1 MIEWLFV
8 CRIILQP
15 WQKYLV
21 ILNPAGMGAVRNTH
35 AALHNAGKPFFYD
48 DSLINISLS
57 AWKYSEQPG
66 ISCCPVFQLSSPLLC
81 WRNKDL
87 ASRPKTEL
95 KAKWKESLTGTLK
108 ASSHCWTA
116 KNGFIYFYIYWLL
129 VYDTY
134 FWFKVY
140 IREGCGKSKWKFK
153 MAFAMKGG
161 GVSRGSR
168 LPLSYFEKWFF

>member
-116 KNGFIYFYIYWLL
+116 DNGITYFYIYWCMIYISGSRSTLELL
-129 VYDTY
+129 KGQVCLYIWIMP
-134 FWFKVY
+134 FQLEKVY
-140 IREGCGKSKWKFK
+140 LTHAG
-153 MAFAMKGG
+153 
-161 GVSRGSR
+161 
-168 LPLSYFEKWFF
+168 